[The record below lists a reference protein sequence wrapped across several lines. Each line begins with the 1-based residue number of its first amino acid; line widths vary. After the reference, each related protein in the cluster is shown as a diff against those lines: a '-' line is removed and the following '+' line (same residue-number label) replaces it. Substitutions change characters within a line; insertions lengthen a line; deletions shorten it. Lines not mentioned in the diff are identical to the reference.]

1 MALMFSIY
9 SDVKTGRFMTNPYQ
23 TPSSEI
29 ETASDNKLDRY
40 AGFWAR
46 VLASIIDTFIWLI
59 ITMPIL
65 YLLYGERYF
74 IPDVNAPFV
83 AGVADVVLNWI
94 LPIFIIIGFWVLKQ
108 GTPGKILL
116 KMKIVDAKTGGR
128 PTMKQWIIRYIA
140 YIPAALILFLGFL
153 WVIWDKKKQGWHD
166 KLAGT
171 VVVFSS

>member
-1 MALMFSIY
+1 MFSIY
-9 SDVKTGRFMTNPYQ
+9 LDVKGILMTNPYQ
-23 TPSSEI
+23 TPNSQI
-29 ETASDNKLDRY
+29 ETKEDNKSDRY

-46 VLASIIDTFIWLI
+46 VVASIIDTVVWLML
-59 ITMPIL
+59 TLPML
-65 YLLYGERYF
+65 YLIYGEHYF
-74 IPDVNAPFV
+74 IPDVNAPFL
-83 AGVADVVLNWI
+83 AGTMDAVINWI

-116 KMKIVDAKTGGR
+116 KMKIVDAKTGGC
-128 PTMKQWIIRYIA
+128 PTIKQWVIRYIA

-153 WVIWDKKKQGWHD
+153 WIIWDKKKQGWHD

>member
-1 MALMFSIY
+1 
-9 SDVKTGRFMTNPYQ
+9 MTNPYQ
-23 TPSSEI
+23 APSGQI
-29 ETASDNKLDRY
+29 ETISKNKSNQY

-46 VLASIIDTFIWLI
+46 VVASLIDTVIWSILVL
-59 ITMPIL
+59 PVL
-65 YLLYGERYF
+65 YLIYGERYF
-74 IPDVNAPFV
+74 IPDIDAPFI
-83 AGVADVVLNWI
+83 AGAADVIINWI

-116 KMKIVDAKTGGR
+116 KMKIIDAETGGC
-128 PTMKQWIIRYIA
+128 PSMKQWIIRYIG
-140 YIPAALILFLGFL
+140 YIPALIVFFLGFF